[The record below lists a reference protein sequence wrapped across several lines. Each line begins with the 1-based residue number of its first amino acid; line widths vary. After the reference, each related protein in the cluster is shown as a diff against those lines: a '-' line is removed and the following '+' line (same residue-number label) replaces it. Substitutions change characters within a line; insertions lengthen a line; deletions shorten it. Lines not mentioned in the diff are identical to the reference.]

1 MPRIILVVNEATG
14 SAASYFAS
22 ALHRAGRAETVGRE
36 PRTAYHHVTAVKECR
51 LKLPNS
57 GIVWHLPLVREVFDT
72 DTAGAIPYG
81 RGLLADIHIPLTY
94 REVSFADGDI
104 MKDKAIA
111 IASGSKGGSRQYLL
125 LGLIAVVA
133 MIVIVGVW
141 KRLRR

>member
-1 MPRIILVVNEATG
+1 MPRIILIVNEATG

-36 PRTAYHHVTAVKECR
+36 PRKAYHHMTAVKECR
-51 LKLPNS
+51 LRLPNS

-72 DTAGAIPYG
+72 DTGGTIPYG
-81 RGLLADIHIPLTY
+81 RGLLPDVHIPLTY
-94 REVSFADGDI
+94 REVTFADGDI
-104 MKDKAIA
+104 LKEKAIA
-111 IASGSKGGSRQYLL
+111 MATGNEGGSRQYLL

-133 MIVIVGVW
+133 MIVIAGVW